1 MSHISPKSTYYAIF
15 GALMALTALT
25 VYVAYLHLGWLNFP
39 VAITIALT
47 KASLVVL
54 FFMHVKY
61 SSKLT
66 KLLVAST
73 FFFLASLFGLTM
85 TDYLSRGWHTS
96 PRGTAT
102 AGMTPKLAAAALTE
116 LPAATEQ
123 ALANPQPLFEATC
136 GSCHSFTTKT
146 APTLAEIHDLYANDQ
161 AKVVEWAKAPM
172 KKREKFEPMPSF
184 AHLGEA
190 RLQALARYM
199 LQRAAEPPPAQ

>member
-25 VYVAYLHLGWLNFP
+25 VYVAFQHLGWLNFP
-39 VAITIALT
+39 VAITIALI

-66 KLLVAST
+66 KLLVGST

-85 TDYLSRGWHTS
+85 TDYLSRGWNTS
-96 PRGTAT
+96 PRGTTT
-102 AGMTPKLAAAALTE
+102 AGMLPKLAAAELPE

-146 APTLAEIHDLYANDQ
+146 APTLAEIHNLYANDA

-172 KKREKFEPMPSF
+172 RKRMRFEPMPSF

-190 RLQALARYM
+190 RLKALAGYM
-199 LQRAAEPPPAQ
+199 LQRAAEAPPAQ